1 MKLLRVTAQ
10 GLPLFKEKL
19 DLSFYAQQRV
29 AEEDKMN
36 LYSLFS
42 NIYLNPANA
51 FIGINASG
59 KTSVLKVLLLA
70 LGIINNEPINHINT
84 KEILGN
90 TEKAV
95 LNVYFY
101 SETTKEICRLET
113 VITSKNTKVEG
124 VVYSIESESLW
135 SKKAEEVTTRKAM
148 LDFEEREPFIVRDE
162 QESFLSDDV
171 SIMIAYNKKT
181 GEHIK
186 VVSML
191 LFTNVNVLPF
201 SEGIPVEVISYLDP
215 TIEKLYFDEEP
226 KRAHWSE
233 IGQLYHNDKIIDEY
247 IDEAISKVDVEAIKK
262 ANLKVV
268 VDCGSGAGSYTAPYL
283 IRKLGCDV
291 TTLNCQADGFFPGR
305 DPEPI
310 EENLQELINV
320 VKQLNA
326 DIGLAHDGDA
336 DRTICIDEK
345 GNFVLGDKTFSLVE
359 KQMLKE
365 NNGGTIV
372 TTVATSQAIYDIAEE
387 YNGEVIATAV
397 GDLLVARKLKDENGL
412 FGGEENGG
420 LIFPDFVYGR
430 DAVMTVAKILETIA
444 KEKKPLSKLVEELP
458 VYYATKT
465 KIECSDDLKDEVM
478 NNIADEIKT
487 TTDFELDTTDGVKI
501 LKEDGWVIIRP
512 SGTEPIFRCFA
523 ESDSQEKADA
533 MTEWGLSLI
542 KKYKH

>member
-1 MKLLRVTAQ
+1 MSNKKRLFGTFGVRRIANDVLTPEFATRLAACYGSVVRGKIAVGADTRTTSPMLKDAVIAGLLSAGCDAVDLGILPTPAVQYAVRQYYDGGIMITASHNPPKFNGLKFLDEYGI
-10 GLPLFKEKL
+10 GLPDDIEL
-19 DLSFYAQQRV
+19 
-29 AEEDKMN
+29 
-36 LYSLFS
+36 
-42 NIYLNPANA
+42 
-51 FIGINASG
+51 
-59 KTSVLKVLLLA
+59 
-70 LGIINNEPINHINT
+70 
-84 KEILGN
+84 EIEN
-90 TEKAV
+90 
-95 LNVYFY
+95 
-101 SETTKEICRLET
+101 
-113 VITSKNTKVEG
+113 
-124 VVYSIESESLW
+124 
-135 SKKAEEVTTRKAM
+135 
-148 LDFEEREPFIVRDE
+148 
-162 QESFLSDDV
+162 
-171 SIMIAYNKKT
+171 
-181 GEHIK
+181 
-186 VVSML
+186 
-191 LFTNVNVLPF
+191 
-201 SEGIPVEVISYLDP
+201 
-215 TIEKLYFDEEP
+215 LYFDSEP
-226 KRAHWSE
+226 IRASWNE
-233 IGQLYHNDKIIDEY
+233 IGEKYTNDNIIEEY
-247 IDEAISKVDVEAIKK
+247 IQTAISNVDVDAIKE

-268 VDCGSGAGSYTAPYL
+268 LDCGSGAGSFTAPYL
-283 IRKLGCDV
+283 VRKLGCEV

-310 EENLQELINV
+310 EENLQELISV
-320 VKQLNA
+320 VKELDA

-336 DRTICIDEK
+336 DRTICIDEN
-345 GNFVLGDKTFSLVE
+345 GAFVLGDKTFTLVE

-365 NNGGTIV
+365 NGGGTIV